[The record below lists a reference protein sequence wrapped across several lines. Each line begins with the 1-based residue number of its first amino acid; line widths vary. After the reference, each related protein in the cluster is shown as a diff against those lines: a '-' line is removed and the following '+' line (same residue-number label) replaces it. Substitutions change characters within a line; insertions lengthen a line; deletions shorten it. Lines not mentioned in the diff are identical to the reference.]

1 MDVYEIISAVDAE
14 IVANKATTKVD
25 GLFVVVAQVVGDKMV
40 LTAEGEEMAKNIAP
54 APAPKAKKPK
64 SKKAKATATPK
75 SS

>member
-14 IVANKATTKVD
+14 IVANKATAKVD
-25 GLFVVVAQVVGDKMV
+25 GLFVVVAQVVGDQMV

-54 APAPKAKKPK
+54 APAPKASKPK